1 MEILQAGCLKGKN
14 MNKKDSVKISK
25 DIMECISNLAQK
37 DGVDTRIYIE
47 MILMKNILAKHIQ
60 ERKKNDN

>member
-14 MNKKDSVKISK
+14 MNKKGSVKISK

-47 MILMKNILAKHIQ
+47 MILMKHFLKESI
-60 ERKKNDN
+60 KNNK

>member
-1 MEILQAGCLKGKN
+1 MEILQATCLKGKN
-14 MNKKDSVKISK
+14 MNKKGSIKISK

-37 DGVDTRIYIE
+37 ENMDPRIYIE

-60 ERKKNDN
+60 ERQKNDK